1 MAEVVNL
8 RAVRKRVSRAQDE
21 TRASANRLA
30 HGRPMHLRERE
41 AAQQKQAARSLDQ
54 HRIEGGDG
62 Q

>member
-1 MAEVVNL
+1 MADVVNL
-8 RAVRKRVSRAQDE
+8 RAVRKRASHAQDE

-30 HGRPMHLRERE
+30 YGRPKHLRDCE